1 MIECQVVE
9 AGSQL
14 SVALEDE
21 SQQPWEHSPTH
32 PHPTHVLST
41 NATQCLAC
49 CDTTCNYSSYIGC
62 KLQDLAVHMTG
73 VAALGSQLMPLTVE
87 SVYKNVYFGIS
98 LDQRTC
104 EWHIH
109 VLQPTLCMLCVCMRV
124 LCVLSARVLC
134 MCGYLTLRFNEAA
147 AIHSPWTDV
156 ADSQGRI
163 PRADCYSHTNY
174 AGQSTSRKTLLQ
186 RVGS

>member
-1 MIECQVVE
+1 MPSGGSRKPVVC
-9 AGSQL
+9 
-14 SVALEDE
+14 EDE

-32 PHPTHVLST
+32 THPTHVLST

-49 CDTTCNYSSYIGC
+49 CDTTCNYSSSVGC
-62 KLQDLAVHMTG
+62 KLQDLALHMAG

-104 EWHIH
+104 E
-109 VLQPTLCMLCVCMRV
+109 VAYPRFATNPAYVVCLHACV
-124 LCVLSARVLC
+124 LCVLSARVMC

-147 AIHSPWTDV
+147 ATTM
-156 ADSQGRI
+156 ADPFR
-163 PRADCYSHTNY
+163 P
-174 AGQSTSRKTLLQ
+174 L
-186 RVGS
+186 